1 MFLVCLLLRVLLR
14 PIVSSVEL
22 VKQPMILTSYIVVH
36 FFLKLLPASGEALK
50 IGFLLLLIIV
60 PASSERI

>member
-1 MFLVCLLLRVLLR
+1 MFLVYLLLRVLLR

-36 FFLKLLPASGEALK
+36 FFLKLLPESGEALK